1 MATILKSIALEN
13 YRGYQSPATPIG
25 NIGNLLMLVGKNDIG
40 KSSVLEA
47 LDAFFNT
54 DDIKDSDYCTINH
67 ATDIS
72 IKCEIDSNIY
82 ELKSAK
88 GCLKSYSKGGS
99 PVADRE
105 ALGLA
110 NVHYTL
116 FKADNTKVPGY
127 QNLSVNEFVNKVQS
141 GRRYKAFYKNNL
153 PNKSIKELVRNTLSI
168 AEALIKLEPFFLN
181 QSDTQVYFDDL
192 NINKNFTRLKKHKR
206 SLLTKLRAYTFAD
219 PQVESDKVNLFL
231 TLCQTES
238 IYIPTA
244 PGSMPTIKVVPSSAH
259 YSDFGHWFFVPFV
272 DIPTIPIDW
281 NIVNEYAKEEML
293 PLKPF
298 EEIED
303 IVKDFKT
310 NPTPID
316 KRGSGVKRLCAFY
329 KFATEYKASINVM
342 GGKFILAVE
351 EPEISLH
358 PSQQRKFIQQL
369 LDISEN
375 DDIQVIATTHS
386 PIIVKEMGSNINS
399 IRVLT
404 QDGVESLTGNRKKSI
419 VHYDSSGKDDGYVSI
434 NEINYIAFD
443 EPSIEYHIELFGY
456 MQDMTHNSVS
466 RMDDYFENKPVDP
479 ILCLVG
485 NSNDDGFVNAS
496 NQLVKKVDCWR
507 WVGNS
512 GGHRDNDLVSSTL
525 PVCVRNNI
533 DHPDSRN
540 DYFKDKVARSIKLM
554 RSVIENDTTTFPIPI
569 I

>member
-1 MATILKSIALEN
+1 
-13 YRGYQSPATPIG
+13 
-25 NIGNLLMLVGKNDIG
+25 MLVGKNDIG

-54 DDIKDSDYCTINH
+54 DDIKNSDYCTINH

-82 ELKSAK
+82 ELKSVK
-88 GCLKSYSKGGS
+88 GGPKNYSKGGV
-99 PVADRE
+99 PFADRE
-105 ALGLA
+105 AFDSDLA

-116 FKADNTKVPGY
+116 FKAGNTKVPGY
-127 QNLSVNEFVNKVQS
+127 QNLSVNEFVNKVKN
-141 GRRYKAFYKNNL
+141 GRRYKAFCKNNL
-153 PNKSIKELVRNTLSI
+153 PPKSIKDLITNTLNI
-168 AEALIKLEPFFLN
+168 ADAFIKLEPFFK
-181 QSDTQVYFDDL
+181 QSGMQVYYDDL
-192 NINKNFTRLKKHKR
+192 NINKNFTGLKKHKR
-206 SLLTKLRAYTFAD
+206 SLLKELRAYTFTD
-219 PQVESDKVNLFL
+219 PQVESNKENLFL

-238 IYIPTA
+238 IYNPTT
-244 PGSMPTIKVVPSSAH
+244 PGSIPTIKVDQSSAH
-259 YSDFGHWFFVPFV
+259 YRDFGHWFIVPLV
-272 DIPTIPIDW
+272 NVTRTSIDW
-281 NIVNEYAKEEML
+281 DIVDEYAKKEML

-298 EEIED
+298 EDIED

-310 NPTPID
+310 NPTPIE

-329 KFATEYKASINVM
+329 KFATEYKASINAR

-369 LDISEN
+369 RDISEN
-375 DDIQVIATTHS
+375 YDIQVIVTTHS
-386 PIIVKEMGSNINS
+386 PIIVKEMDTKTDCVK
-399 IRVLT
+399 VLT
-404 QDGVESLTGNRKKSI
+404 RNGVENLTGNRKKCI
-419 VHYDSSGKDDGYVSI
+419 VHYDSSGRDDGYISI

-456 MQDMTHNSVS
+456 IQEKTHNSVGG
-466 RMDDYFENKPVDP
+466 MDGYFVNKIVDSS
-479 ILCLVG
+479 LCLVG
-485 NSNDDGFVNAS
+485 NPNDDGFVDAS
-496 NQLVKKVDCWR
+496 NKLVKKTNCWR

-512 GGHRDNDLVSSTL
+512 GGHRDGERVSSTL

-533 DHPDSRN
+533 DHPHQDN
-540 DYFKDKVARSIKLM
+540 NYFNDKVGRSIELM